1 MKHPLL
7 LANALA
13 LMAPAALL
21 AGAYGF
27 QYFVGLPP
35 CEMCLWQRYPHFVA
49 VALALAAA
57 LVAAAA
63 ARAWLIRLAAV
74 AIAVSGLI
82 GIYHAGVELKW
93 WQGVTACTAAP
104 VTGSTADVLAQVMA
118 MPLVRCDAIPWS
130 MFGISLAGWNAI
142 LSLSAAG
149 VILWLTMKRP

>member
-1 MKHPLL
+1 MGGDAGGKGRHSGAASAARLVKHPLL

-27 QYFVGLPP
+27 QYFAGLPP

-57 LVAAAA
+57 LIAAAA

-82 GIYHAGVELKW
+82 GIYHAGRSEEHTSEIQSL
-93 WQGVTACTAAP
+93 
-104 VTGSTADVLAQVMA
+104 M
-118 MPLVRCDAIPWS
+118 R
-130 MFGISLAGWNAI
+130 ISYAVFCLQTQI
-142 LSLSAAG
+142 TTIFRSPPH
-149 VILWLTMKRP
+149 TRR

>member
-1 MKHPLL
+1 
-7 LANALA
+7 
-13 LMAPAALL
+13 MAPAALL

-27 QYFVGLPP
+27 QYFAGLPP

-57 LVAAAA
+57 LIAAAA

-93 WQGVTACTAAP
+93 RAEEHT
-104 VTGSTADVLAQVMA
+104 SEL
-118 MPLVRCDAIPWS
+118 PLLIITSYAV
-130 MFGISLAGWNAI
+130 FSLKKKHRF
-142 LSLSAAG
+142 LDTTKL
-149 VILWLTMKRP
+149 